1 MSGAE
6 AGLLTTLPVLCFAGF
21 GILAPGLAAAIG
33 LHRAMLLG
41 LLMMVTGQVIRA
53 LTGSAVVFLA
63 ATTLALAGLAAANIL
78 LPSLIKRHF
87 PGPDRSAQ
95 RGVQHR
101 VGHRRRRGQLRH
113 ACRSRRRAGSRKAG
127 AGASG
132 SGP

>member
-1 MSGAE
+1 MVAVLTLAFNLRPTAIAIGPQLTVISDSLALSGAE

-63 ATTLALAGLAAANIL
+63 ATTLALAGLAAANVCC
-78 LPSLIKRHF
+78 P
-87 PGPDRSAQ
+87 A
-95 RGVQHR
+95 
-101 VGHRRRRGQLRH
+101 
-113 ACRSRRRAGSRKAG
+113 
-127 AGASG
+127 
-132 SGP
+132 